1 MKKLVIETVDGAAEQ
16 ITVLSVTSYEP
27 IYRLAWLFNQQFG
40 WNLAESDALI
50 ALNENN
56 DMRSFPVYAWSDVE
70 SGASHYLVQHGE
82 EQDTLMRIVNYW
94 LRLENV
100 GNAADIARKI
110 KEMAEIMYVQEMKPT
125 PQNKKTVI
133 FRNPL
138 YNNNL

>member
-50 ALNENN
+50 ALNGNN
-56 DMRSFPVYAWSDVE
+56 DMQSFPIFAWSDAE
-70 SGASHYLVQHGE
+70 SGASYYLVQHGE

-100 GNAADIARKI
+100 ENAADIARKI

-138 YNNNL
+138 YQNNL

>member
-1 MKKLVIETVDGAAEQ
+1 MKLKVEAGNGVAEQ
-16 ITVLSVTSYEP
+16 MLVLTITSYEP

-40 WNLAESDALI
+40 WNLAESEALY
-50 ALNENN
+50 ATNENG
-56 DMRSFPVYAWSDVE
+56 DLQSFPVFAWSDAE
-70 SGASHYLVQHGE
+70 SGASYYLVQHGE

-110 KEMAEIMYVQEMKPT
+110 KEMAEIMYAQEMKPT
-125 PQNKKTVI
+125 TQNKKTVI

-138 YNNNL
+138 YQNNL